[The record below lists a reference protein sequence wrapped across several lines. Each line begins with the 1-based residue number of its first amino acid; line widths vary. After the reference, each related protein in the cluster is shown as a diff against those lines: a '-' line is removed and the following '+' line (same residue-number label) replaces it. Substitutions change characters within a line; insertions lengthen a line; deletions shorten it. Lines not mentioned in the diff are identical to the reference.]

1 MATARTRRQP
11 QREGDTLT
19 RTATRLL
26 ALAAALALAGA
37 AAPRAAAAEL
47 YIYTVSAFAGL
58 GGSADA
64 DPGDGFGNS
73 AFQLGFSYVT
83 EPRTRVAVRAGRLG
97 LADGG
102 DFEGFTD
109 ADLTYT
115 TVAGEYLFAEP
126 YYDSWVFVG
135 LGYYSIDGDERFG
148 GGGVEES
155 TLGGTLG
162 ISGEFHVTRRVD
174 FLVELSGHYADFDE
188 SQVFGMA
195 HAGVAFRF

>member
-1 MATARTRRQP
+1 
-11 QREGDTLT
+11 LT

-26 ALAAALALAGA
+26 VLAAALVLAGA

-47 YIYTVSAFAGL
+47 YIYTASAFVGL

-64 DPGDGFGNS
+64 NPGDGFGNS

-83 EPRTRVAVRAGRLG
+83 EPRTRLAVRAGRLG

-102 DFEGFTD
+102 DLGRFTD
-109 ADLTYT
+109 AEMTYA

-126 YYDSWVFVG
+126 YYDSWVFLG

-148 GGGVEES
+148 GGTVDQGTV
-155 TLGGTLG
+155 GGTLG

-188 SQVFGMA
+188 AQVFGMA
-195 HAGVAFRF
+195 HAGVAFHF